1 MKKLI
6 FISTGRCGTKKIA
19 QILRKHLP
27 EEFAVVHQM
36 PFSRLA
42 NVVGN
47 LFFYLG
53 SSEKIKQLLYN
64 FIVSKYCRGKHF
76 ICSDPLTSMVI
87 PKDYIE
93 SADVCIVHIERN
105 SEAFADSFFR
115 LSRQRISSFIAHN
128 FIPFWQIGIWP
139 LENCL
144 NSRIKKKYIKISALK
159 NKKFA
164 ETYSSN
170 PNYVRIEMAQI
181 FNSDF
186 LSNIIFKFF
195 NYKIIIPAN
204 ELKIKTN

>member
-6 FISTGRCGTKKIA
+6 FVSTGRCGTKKIA
-19 QILRKHLP
+19 QILRKYLP

-36 PFSRLA
+36 PFSRFG

-47 LFFYLG
+47 LFFYFG
-53 SSEKIKQLLYN
+53 SPEKIKHLLYN
-64 FIVSKYCRGKHF
+64 FIVSKYCCGKHF

-87 PKDYIE
+87 SKDYIN
-93 SADVCIVHIERN
+93 SADVCIVHIERDP
-105 SEAFADSFFR
+105 EAFADSFFR
-115 LSRQRISSFIAHN
+115 LSRRRINSFIAHN

-144 NSRIKKKYIKISALK
+144 NSKIKRKYMKLAEQK

-164 ETYSSN
+164 EAYSGN
-170 PNYVRIEMAQI
+170 PNYIRIDMAQI

-186 LSNIIFKFF
+186 LSHIIFKFF
-195 NYKIIIPAN
+195 NYKIAIPAA
-204 ELKIKTN
+204 ELKIKAN